1 VAAAADNVEG
11 SLHLHYHKL
20 QRCIVMT
27 FLVRECYG
35 SPKKH
40 EFYRSTGEHSVNI
53 CVEECFDKV
62 LHHVNLRIS
71 KCKMTNVIT
80 MQRCLWVPQF
90 LICLVGKCWKRSV
103 WGISLLNHHFRAP
116 CPLQLKWL
124 NWKGVY
130 IFSPAEPVSHLS
142 FNLILLSAESPPQCQ
157 QVSCPLG
164 CLG

>member
-1 VAAAADNVEG
+1 MHHLLFLNFLYCNTLKIPVGYYGNSNNNNNNKYYDLLPLSQAPYFENALTLGLYLNPRALPYTKCLVAAAADNVEG

-80 MQRCLWVPQF
+80 MQRCL
-90 LICLVGKCWKRSV
+90 
-103 WGISLLNHHFRAP
+103 
-116 CPLQLKWL
+116 
-124 NWKGVY
+124 
-130 IFSPAEPVSHLS
+130 
-142 FNLILLSAESPPQCQ
+142 
-157 QVSCPLG
+157 
-164 CLG
+164 